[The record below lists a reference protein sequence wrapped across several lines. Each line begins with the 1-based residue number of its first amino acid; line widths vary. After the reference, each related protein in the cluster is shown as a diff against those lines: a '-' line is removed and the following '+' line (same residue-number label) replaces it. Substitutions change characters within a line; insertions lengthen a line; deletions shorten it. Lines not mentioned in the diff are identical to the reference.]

1 MKTIPKQSG
10 FSLIELMVSVAISM
24 LVLAGVASMFTT
36 QKVASRTQDASSQLQ
51 ESARFVLQALSGVVK
66 QAGFQRMAITPQAVS
81 NYGLMGWA
89 ESNTGMPALA
99 FTNGANDTLTVRF
112 HAAENFNPANGI
124 GGDCTGAAPV
134 IVPAAS
140 MVLPM
145 ISNAYSVDANGQL
158 ICTNIAGAQ
167 AVLATNVL
175 EFQVR
180 VGLAATVDY
189 TDHSV
194 VAYQAPNLVGAVDM
208 DRVRAVEVCFVLR
221 SDNPAGQSSA
231 VGTQYM
237 GCNGPMA
244 IGVRDGRLRQMFR
257 QSFTI
262 RNAVLKAI

>member
-1 MKTIPKQSG
+1 MKKLSKQTG
-10 FSLIELMVSVAISM
+10 FSLIEM
-24 LVLAGVASMFTT
+24 LVLAGVATMFTT

-51 ESARFVLQALSGVVK
+51 ESARFVLQSLSGAIK
-66 QAGFQRMAITPQAVS
+66 QAGYQRMAITPRAVG
-81 NYGLMGWA
+81 NYGLMNWS
-89 ESNTGMPALA
+89 ESNTGTAAVA

-112 HAAENFNPANGI
+112 HAAETFNAANGI

-134 IVPAAS
+134 IVPAANT
-140 MVLPM
+140 VQPM
-145 ISNAYSVDANGQL
+145 ISNAYSVDGNGQL

-175 EFQVR
+175 EFHVL
-180 VGLAATVDY
+180 VGLAATADY

-194 VAYQAPNLVGAVDM
+194 VAYQTPNLVGAMDM
-208 DRVRAVEVCFVLR
+208 DRVRAIEVCFVLR

-231 VGTQYM
+231 VSNQYM
-237 GCNGPMA
+237 GCNGPVV
-244 IGVRDGRLRQMFR
+244 IGAPDGRLRQMFR